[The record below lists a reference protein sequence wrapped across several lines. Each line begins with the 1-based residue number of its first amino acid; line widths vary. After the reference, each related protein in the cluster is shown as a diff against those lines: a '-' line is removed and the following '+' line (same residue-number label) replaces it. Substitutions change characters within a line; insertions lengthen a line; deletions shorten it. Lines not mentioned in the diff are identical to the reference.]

1 MLSKSSHGVACG
13 GRQWVTIFHASNV
26 FIARQLY
33 RRIVTSGRDDISAER
48 PKNWTKMGA
57 NSCPVSTPWFLFN
70 RPLWGNEIHHRWN
83 RSTEESNPP
92 NQLVVKS
99 IPWWKLRGENVVA
112 DYPLLQQANLSK
124 CSSYSARELSFPKSK
139 HCSTR
144 SSFWQ
149 EAGHLDDPDL
159 LQKNAPRFRLGKRVD
174 FSTKNLLP
182 WKD

>member
-1 MLSKSSHGVACG
+1 MSALRTSWITLSFSPRNVMLSKSSHGVACG

-83 RSTEESNPP
+83 RSTEESNLSAAKMCYLTILSCNRPTYP
-92 NQLVVKS
+92 NVSVILQENFLFRNPS
-99 IPWWKLRGENVVA
+99 I
-112 DYPLLQQANLSK
+112 LL
-124 CSSYSARELSFPKSK
+124 
-139 HCSTR
+139 H
-144 SSFWQ
+144 
-149 EAGHLDDPDL
+149 GHPSGKRLAIWMI
-159 LQKNAPRFRLGKRVD
+159 QIIGKNCTLGKKVD
-174 FSTKNLLP
+174 F
-182 WKD
+182 